1 MRNKARIEPY
11 IAAQELDWSAYLE
24 RLSTILEQAGKE
36 TWRALYYLPKLY
48 VTHNWGP
55 VLREER
61 DWFRNER
68 GPSTFKRTD
77 KRDIITE
84 YKEEELIYDPEYGE
98 EVAHYARLAVPTLP
112 DGVEAF
118 LTVALPVFD
127 LKKWDIKRVM
137 DRVKR
142 LVREAIV
149 DCPTPQEA
157 PGMLLAD
164 SPRVLPVSKGSWTKF
179 HIAISGMR
187 SRDVGR
193 ILSEFK
199 SALHRVLESRPD
211 SSSDVKAIV
220 PPEWRFLLHA
230 QEAAFR
236 RDIQRYLLYQLHGR
250 SVRQIAYLE
259 QHEKRGNRVKNLPR
273 KIGRKVPNESGVW
286 KSIARIYQ
294 AVHGKPLGAR
304 RRRLDTPAE
313 GIPPYYCP
321 LPGHKGG
328 SACPENCSNWQ
339 AFRSVVGSTLPT
351 DTTGKSRLEHAPPA
365 PAIRHKK
372 AIRPDY

>member
-1 MRNKARIEPY
+1 MRNKTRIEPR
-11 IAAQELDWSAYLE
+11 IAAQELDWSAYLK
-24 RLSTILEQAGKE
+24 RLGTILEQAGKE
-36 TWRALYYLPKLY
+36 DWRALYYLPQPY
-48 VTHNWGP
+48 VAHNWGP

-61 DWFRNER
+61 EWFRNER
-68 GPSTFKRTD
+68 GSSIFKRTD
-77 KRDIITE
+77 ERDIITE
-84 YKEEELIYDPEYGE
+84 YLEAVPIYDPEHE
-98 EVAHYARLAVPTLP
+98 EEDTIYSRLVVPTLP

-149 DCPTPQEA
+149 NCPTLQEA

-164 SPRVLPVSKGSWTKF
+164 SPRVLKISKGSWTKF

-236 RDIQRYLLYQLHGR
+236 RDIERYLLYQLHGR

-273 KIGRKVPNESGVW
+273 KIGRKVPKESGVW
-286 KSIARIYQ
+286 ESIARIYE
-294 AVHGKPLGAR
+294 AVHRKPLSAR

-313 GIPPYYCP
+313 GNPPYQCDKP
-321 LPGHKGG
+321 NHQGG
-328 SACPENCSNWQ
+328 AACPRQCSNFQ
-339 AFRSVVGSTLPT
+339 AWWGRVSPTLPIE
-351 DTTGKSRLEHAPPA
+351 TTGKFHGEMRVDLNRL
-365 PAIRHKK
+365 KSK
-372 AIRPDY
+372 N

>member
-1 MRNKARIEPY
+1 MRDKTRIEPR
-11 IAAQELDWSAYLE
+11 IAAQELDWSAYLK
-24 RLSTILEQAGKE
+24 RLGTILEQAGKE
-36 TWRALYYLPKLY
+36 DWRALYYLPQPY
-48 VTHNWGP
+48 VAYNWGP
-55 VLREER
+55 VLRAER
-61 DWFRNER
+61 EWFRNEH

-77 KRDIITE
+77 ERDIITE
-84 YKEEELIYDPEYGE
+84 YKKEELIYDPEYGE

-112 DGVEAF
+112 EGVEAF

-149 DCPTPQEA
+149 NCPTPQEA

-164 SPRVLPVSKGSWTKF
+164 SPRVLKISKGSWTKF

-220 PPEWRFLLHA
+220 PPEWRTYTHTHIHTCTYTRTYT
-230 QEAAFR
+230 QTH
-236 RDIQRYLLYQLHGR
+236 IHSCTYTHTH
-250 SVRQIAYLE
+250 I
-259 QHEKRGNRVKNLPR
+259 H
-273 KIGRKVPNESGVW
+273 
-286 KSIARIYQ
+286 
-294 AVHGKPLGAR
+294 
-304 RRRLDTPAE
+304 T
-313 GIPPYYCP
+313 
-321 LPGHKGG
+321 
-328 SACPENCSNWQ
+328 
-339 AFRSVVGSTLPT
+339 
-351 DTTGKSRLEHAPPA
+351 
-365 PAIRHKK
+365 
-372 AIRPDY
+372 